1 MTSSLSPTTSPPP
14 SPVPRVGGSGSPAAA
29 QRSFVARL
37 MLHFGVPAAD
47 VEDAAHDVFL
57 ISCRRRIDLSG
68 SEDRHGW
75 LYLTARYVGLN
86 RRRSLR
92 REAARRSFPPDE
104 VELEHEDGTSTP
116 DEQLAAQQLCRL
128 LAEGLEQLSDD
139 QRSAVRCLL
148 GGCSAADIAVE
159 QRAPVAT
166 VASRV
171 RVSRRALRRHLHRH
185 GWPLPAAL
193 PDARRAA

>member
-1 MTSSLSPTTSPPP
+1 
-14 SPVPRVGGSGSPAAA
+14 
-29 QRSFVARL
+29 

-57 ISCRRRIDLSG
+57 LSCRRRIDLSG

-92 REAARRSFPPDE
+92 REAARRSFSADE
-104 VELEHEDGTSTP
+104 AALEREDRTSAP

-128 LAEGLEQLSDD
+128 LAAGLEQLSDA
-139 QRSAVRCLL
+139 QRSAVSCLL
-148 GGCSAADIAVE
+148 EGCSATDIAVE

-171 RVSRRALRRHLHRH
+171 RVSRLALRRHLQRS
-185 GWPLPAAL
+185 GWPVPPAL